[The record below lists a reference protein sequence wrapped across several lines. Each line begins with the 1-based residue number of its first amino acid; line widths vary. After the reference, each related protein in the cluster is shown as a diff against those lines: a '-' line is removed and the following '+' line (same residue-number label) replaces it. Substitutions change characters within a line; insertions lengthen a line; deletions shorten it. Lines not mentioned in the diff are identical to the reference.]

1 MAGAGAPRLASA
13 ARLLDREIITMPS
26 LPRAIGPLAVLLLAL
41 ALAGCTPPKLATPQE
56 EAAAQGWLAELR
68 ARHFDAI
75 TRAVDPSVATDD
87 LQQALVRTADAIPAG
102 APRSVQL
109 VGDFHVSSPAGR
121 MTNLTY
127 EYDYGGHWLLA
138 NVAIQSAQGVDR
150 IVGLNVTPIPRSLE
164 EQNRFGLD
172 GKPALSCLV
181 LALALLMPAFTI
193 VALVVCARTRLRG
206 RKWPWIVAILLGV
219 GALSVNWTTGQ
230 VTFRPLMV
238 LLFSAGAARAPFGP
252 WIVSA
257 ALPLGA
263 LVFFVRRL
271 TLMAPGP
278 ATPDAAV
285 AAPEAAD

>member
-1 MAGAGAPRLASA
+1 MT
-13 ARLLDREIITMPS
+13 LLR
-26 LPRAIGPLAVLLLAL
+26 RAIGTLAVLAL
-41 ALAGCTPPKLATPQE
+41 ALAFAGCTPSRFATPQE

-87 LQQALVRTADAIPAG
+87 LPQALVRIADAIPAG
-102 APRSVQL
+102 TPSSVQL
-109 VGDFHVSSPAGR
+109 VGDFHVSSPAGK
-121 MTNLTY
+121 MANLTY

-172 GKPALSCLV
+172 GKPAACYLV

-193 VALVVCARTRLRG
+193 FALVVCARPRLRG

-219 GALSVNWTTGQ
+219 GALTVNWTTGQ
-230 VTFRPLMV
+230 VSFRPLTV
-238 LLFSAGAARAPFGP
+238 LLFSAGAARMPFGP
-252 WIVSA
+252 WMVSA

-271 TLMAPGP
+271 TLMAPAPG
-278 ATPDAAV
+278 TPDAA
-285 AAPEAAD
+285 AAVSEAAD